1 MLSKL
6 RNLFTPDEGDEA
18 STPLVDNEL
27 QLATA
32 VLLVRAS
39 VIDGEKD
46 PAETAKLSKL
56 LKDRFELSSEDVDEL
71 IVQAGQKEEEAV
83 DLYSFTRVITKKLD
97 LDGRRRVVEMLWEM
111 AFADGVL
118 DDYEAN
124 LIWRVSELVGVSTR
138 ERVELRKAVV
148 ARREDKA

>member
-6 RNLFTPDEGDEA
+6 RSLFASAEGDDA
-18 STPLVDNEL
+18 SAPLVDDEL

-32 VLLVRAS
+32 VLLIRAS
-39 VIDGEKD
+39 VIDGVTD
-46 PAETAKLSKL
+46 VAEVAKLSQL
-56 LKDRFELSSEDVDEL
+56 LKSRFELSSEDVDEL
-71 IVQAGQKEEEAV
+71 ITQAGQKEADAV
-83 DLYSFTRVITKKLD
+83 DLYSFTRVITKKLE

-138 ERVELRKAVV
+138 ERVELRQAVV
-148 ARREDKA
+148 ARREDKP

>member
-1 MLSKL
+1 
-6 RNLFTPDEGDEA
+6 
-18 STPLVDNEL
+18 VDDEL

-32 VLLVRAS
+32 VLLIRAS
-39 VIDGEKD
+39 VIDGVTD
-46 PAETAKLSKL
+46 VAEIAKLSQL
-56 LKDRFELSSEDVDEL
+56 LKSRFELSSEDVDEL
-71 IVQAGQKEEEAV
+71 ITQAGQKEADAV
-83 DLYSFTRVITKKLD
+83 DLYSFTRVITKKLE

-138 ERVELRKAVV
+138 ERVELRQAVV
-148 ARREDKA
+148 ARREDKP

>member
-6 RNLFTPDEGDEA
+6 RNLFASAEGDDA
-18 STPLVDNEL
+18 SVPLVDDEL

-32 VLLVRAS
+32 VLLIRAS
-39 VIDGEKD
+39 VIDGVTD
-46 PAETAKLSKL
+46 VAEVAKLPQL
-56 LKDRFELSSEDVDEL
+56 LKSRFELSSEDVDEL
-71 IVQAGQKEEEAV
+71 IAQAGQKEADAV

-124 LIWRVSELVGVSTR
+124 LIWRVSELIGVSTR
-138 ERVELRKAVV
+138 ERVELRQAVV
-148 ARREDKA
+148 ARREDKS